1 MHGNYS
7 TSGIEVAGTPGLFG
21 TGTIQGRVTDTDTGR
36 GLRDVVVKL
45 FNTEQSVTTK
55 GNGKYTL
62 SDVPAGGYT
71 VTAFKTGYAGPVGE
85 QVTLSAAETFVL
97 DIVLIPE

>member
-21 TGTIQGRVTDTDTGR
+21 TGTIQGRVTDANPGR
-36 GLRDVVVKL
+36 GLRDVVVQVIE
-45 FNTEQSVTTK
+45 TGQSATTN

-62 SDVPAGGYT
+62 SDVPAGNYT
-71 VTAFKTGYAGPVGE
+71 VTAFKAGFLAPPGVSVAVQSGE
-85 QVTLSAAETFVL
+85 TSVVDFTLV
-97 DIVLIPE
+97 PE